1 MLNIGSTPI
10 LQILM
15 KSTTGAILQ
24 SLIPFNQVVSERM
37 LINVRENLRGN
48 QEWRI
53 QRHWQQ

>member
-1 MLNIGSTPI
+1 MLNIASTPI
-10 LQILM
+10 LQIM
-15 KSTTGAILQ
+15 MRSTTGAILQ

-53 QRHWQQ
+53 